1 MDTPPRPARVHCYG
15 IMVLDALCGPLSHYP
30 VPRVE
35 AQVNV
40 SQVRLQPG
48 GGAANSAA
56 ALAQVGVPVALFTK
70 IGADAVGD
78 LALQQ
83 LSRYGVDTSGVVR
96 SATESTPFTF
106 VGVHPDG
113 ERSFV
118 HVPGANRSLRVS
130 DLAES
135 RLLDTQFLFYQDH
148 WVLPESDGRPGAELL
163 SKARARGVV
172 TLLDECW
179 GLGPR
184 ADTLE
189 AMLPY
194 ADYVL
199 PSHDDL
205 LAIYPGLPPA
215 AMAARLREL
224 GAGCVVLKLGAQG
237 CLVCDG
243 GEPLAVPSC
252 ARAVVDTTG
261 AGDCFDAGFIAGL
274 VHGLAAREAAVLG
287 SRAAAACIAH
297 LGGACGI
304 PPYATLC
311 LERGPF
317 WQP

>member
-1 MDTPPRPARVHCYG
+1 MKAPLGPARVHCYG
-15 IMVLDALCGPLSHYP
+15 IMVLDALCGPLPHYP
-30 VPRVE
+30 VPKVE
-35 AQVNV
+35 VQVNV
-40 SQVRLQPG
+40 RQVRLQPG

-56 ALAQVGVPVALFTK
+56 ALAQIGLPVSLFTK
-70 IGADAVGD
+70 IGTDAVGD

-83 LSRYGVDTSGVVR
+83 IGRYGVDTDGVIR
-96 SATESTPFTF
+96 SDTESTPFTF

-130 DLAES
+130 DFPEG
-135 RLLDTQFLFYQDH
+135 RLLAAPFLFYQDQ
-148 WVLPESDGRPGAELL
+148 WVLPASDGQPGAELL
-163 SKARARGVV
+163 AKARARGVV

-189 AMLPY
+189 AMLPHV
-194 ADYVL
+194 DYVL
-199 PSHDDL
+199 PSYDDL
-205 LAIYPGLPPA
+205 LAIYPGLDPA
-215 AMAARLREL
+215 AMGTHLRHL
-224 GAGCVVLKLGAQG
+224 GAGCAVLKLGPRG

-252 ARAVVDTTG
+252 AGTIVDTTG

-274 VHGLAAREAAVLG
+274 AHGLAAREAAVLG
-287 SRAAAACIAH
+287 NRAAAACIAH
-297 LGGACGI
+297 VGGACGI
-304 PPYATLC
+304 PSYATLC

-317 WQP
+317 WPS